1 VKDDKSVVG
10 SVAIPLLRST
20 ITGLLCALSI
30 VTAYDL
36 YSAVTGW
43 RLFWFVAAAVSLAAW
58 VLGAQQREHTS
69 EVRTYSDTTKV
80 EVIATDPTGAFKS
93 GVWADFPVGRG
104 VMVGAASYYMKTHR
118 FSHAMSGHGKP
129 FTRGEYEA
137 VRDEMI
143 ARGLA
148 YWVRPGYSNQG
159 VALTRAGEAFMK
171 RLAGAGAAH
180 AHTSTQGVFDG

>member
-1 VKDDKSVVG
+1 MKGDKSVTG
-10 SVAIPLLRST
+10 RVAIPLLRAT

-36 YSAVTGW
+36 YIAVTGW

-58 VLGAQQREHTS
+58 VIGAYPRTHSS
-69 EVRTYSDTTKV
+69 EIRTYSDSLKV
-80 EVIATDPTGAFKS
+80 KLVSTDPAGAYQR
-93 GVWADFPVGRG
+93 GTWADFPVPRG
-104 VMVGAASYYMKTHR
+104 VMVGAAEYYLKTGR
-118 FSHAMSGHGKP
+118 FSHAMSGRGKP

-148 YWVRPGYSNQG
+148 YWVRPGHFSQG

-180 AHTSTQGVFDG
+180 AHTRTQGTING